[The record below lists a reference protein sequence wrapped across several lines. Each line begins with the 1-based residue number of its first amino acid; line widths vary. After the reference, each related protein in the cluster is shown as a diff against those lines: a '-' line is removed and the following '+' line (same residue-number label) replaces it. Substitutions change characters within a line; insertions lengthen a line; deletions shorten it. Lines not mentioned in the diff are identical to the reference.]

1 MLTTCVMVK
10 QWRFVLANGRN
21 ALILTVVSLKMLY
34 CLWISTQVC
43 AMLTERGKFQCYFCQ
58 LDSVSCS
65 DFLFAWLVFS
75 CAEKT
80 FINFTGTR
88 EHTGFEQV

>member
-1 MLTTCVMVK
+1 MEED
-10 QWRFVLANGRN
+10 
-21 ALILTVVSLKMLY
+21 ALILTVVFLKMLY
-34 CLWISTQVC
+34 CLQVSTQVY
-43 AMLTERGKFQCYFCQ
+43 AMLTERGEFQCYLCQ

-80 FINFTGTR
+80 FINFTRTR
-88 EHTGFEQV
+88 EHTVFEQM

>member
-1 MLTTCVMVK
+1 ML
-10 QWRFVLANGRN
+10 WLSSGDSLSRGRN
-21 ALILTVVSLKMLY
+21 AFILTVVSLKMLY
-34 CLWISTQVC
+34 CLQVSIQVC
-43 AMLTERGKFQCYFCQ
+43 AMLTEQGRFQCYFCQ

-80 FINFTGTR
+80 FINFTRRR
-88 EHTGFEQV
+88 EHTGFEEE